1 MIRFLHYLALIG
13 ALCASNLPL
22 GLLQVGVWINMFD
35 QFYQET
41 QSVAVSTEWTF
52 DGKHMCLGCEL
63 VDDLT
68 LDDLESL
75 AQGFSHSKDL
85 KGTKAE
91 MAGFLIQKMHPV
103 GYVREEVYSIDS
115 GFPWIEVPP
124 PRELS

>member
-1 MIRFLHYLALIG
+1 MIRFLHYLALLG

-52 DGKHMCLGCEL
+52 DGEHKCLGCEL

-68 LDDLESL
+68 WDDEESL

-91 MAGFLIQKMHPV
+91 MAGLLIQKMHPV

>member
-1 MIRFLHYLALIG
+1 MIRFLHYLALFG

-41 QSVAVSTEWTF
+41 HSVTVSTEWTF
-52 DGKHMCLGCEL
+52 DGEHRCLGCEL

-68 LDDLESL
+68 LDDEENL

-124 PRELS
+124 PRELC

>member
-1 MIRFLHYLALIG
+1 MFRLFHYLALIG

-22 GLLQVGVWINMFD
+22 GLLQVGVWIKMFD

-52 DGKHMCLGCEL
+52 DGEHKCLGCEL
-63 VDDLT
+63 VEDLT
-68 LDDLESL
+68 LGDDESVS
-75 AQGFSHSKDL
+75 QGISHSKDL
-85 KGTKAE
+85 KVTKAE

>member
-1 MIRFLHYLALIG
+1 MPATCLLVFCR
-13 ALCASNLPL
+13 L
-22 GLLQVGVWINMFD
+22 GCGSICSTNFTKKPN
-35 QFYQET
+35 QF
-41 QSVAVSTEWTF
+41 VVSTEWTF
-52 DGKHMCLGCEL
+52 DGEHKCLGCEL

-68 LDDLESL
+68 LDDEESL

>member
-1 MIRFLHYLALIG
+1 
-13 ALCASNLPL
+13 
-22 GLLQVGVWINMFD
+22 MFD

-41 QSVAVSTEWTF
+41 HSVTVSTEWTF
-52 DGKHMCLGCEL
+52 DGEHRCLGCEL
-63 VDDLT
+63 VNDLT
-68 LDDLESL
+68 LDDEENL

>member
-1 MIRFLHYLALIG
+1 
-13 ALCASNLPL
+13 
-22 GLLQVGVWINMFD
+22 D

-52 DGKHMCLGCEL
+52 DGEHKCLGCEL

-68 LDDLESL
+68 LDDDESVS
-75 AQGFSHSKDL
+75 QGISHSKDL

-103 GYVREEVYSIDS
+103 GYVREEVSSIGS

>member
-1 MIRFLHYLALIG
+1 MIRFLHYLALVG

-52 DGKHMCLGCEL
+52 DGEHKCLGCEL

-68 LDDLESL
+68 LDDEESL

-85 KGTKAE
+85 KGTTAE
-91 MAGFLIQKMHPV
+91 MAGFLIQKMHPA

>member
-1 MIRFLHYLALIG
+1 MIRILHYLALIA
-13 ALCASNLPL
+13 ALGASNLPL
-22 GLLQVGVWINMFD
+22 GFLQVGVWINMFD

-52 DGKHMCLGCEL
+52 DGEHKCLGCEL
-63 VDDLT
+63 VDDFT
-68 LDDLESL
+68 WDDEESL

-103 GYVREEVYSIDS
+103 GYALEKVYSIDS

>member
-1 MIRFLHYLALIG
+1 MIRILHYLTLIAALG
-13 ALCASNLPL
+13 ASNLPL
-22 GLLQVGVWINMFD
+22 GFLQVGVWINMFD

-52 DGKHMCLGCEL
+52 DGEHKCLGCEL

-68 LDDLESL
+68 WDDEESL

-103 GYVREEVYSIDS
+103 GYAQEEVYSIDS

>member
-1 MIRFLHYLALIG
+1 MFRFFHYLALIG

-22 GLLQVGVWINMFD
+22 GLLQVGVWIKMFD

-52 DGKHMCLGCEL
+52 DGKHKCLGCEL

-68 LDDLESL
+68 LGDDESVS
-75 AQGFSHSKDL
+75 QGISHSKDL
-85 KGTKAE
+85 KVTKAE

-103 GYVREEVYSIDS
+103 GYVREEVYLIGS

>member
-1 MIRFLHYLALIG
+1 MIRILHYLTLIAALG
-13 ALCASNLPL
+13 ASNLPL
-22 GLLQVGVWINMFD
+22 GFLQVGVWINMFD

-52 DGKHMCLGCEL
+52 DGEHKCLGCEL

-68 LDDLESL
+68 WDDEESL

-103 GYVREEVYSIDS
+103 GFALEKVYSIDS